1 MEKSDK
7 INYYNLEINEALQE
21 LDSSEKGLT
30 NEEAASR
37 LEKYGLNKL
46 DEGHK
51 KTIPGIFASQFKDLM
66 IWILIVAGI
75 ISGFLGEWIDA
86 SIILFVVILNAILG
100 TIQESKAEA
109 ALEALKKMSAPFT
122 FVIRKGIN
130 KKIPATEIVPGDI
143 VILNAGDSLPA
154 DVRLIQSASLKIDE
168 SPLTGESVPEEKNIK
183 AISGDVS
190 LGDRENMAFM
200 STNITYGRGQ
210 GLVVATGMDTE
221 MGKIAKGLSA
231 PSKETTPLQQKL
243 NQISNILSIGV
254 VVIAIIIFIIGLIS
268 GRELLEVF
276 LTSVSLAVAAIPEG
290 LVAVITIVLAIGMS
304 KLAKEGAIIRK
315 LPAVETLGSTQ
326 IICSDKTGT
335 LTQNKMTVKK
345 IYSDNQEL
353 LYSAMLHCN
362 DTDLGDQ
369 DELIGDPTETALID
383 YLLAN
388 QEINKAEIEN
398 RIRAG
403 EIPFDSERK
412 KSSVIIERGDGFYRV
427 FVKGAVDG
435 MLDSFTLSGEEKE
448 SLMVENEAMA
458 AEALRVLAFGYKDIE
473 TYEGSVDLE
482 LEDQLIFL
490 GLVGMIDP
498 PREEV
503 KEAIR
508 VCREASIMPVMI
520 TGDHKITAVAIAEE
534 LGMLSDGRYAITG
547 KELQEMS
554 EVKFESEI
562 DKIGVYAR
570 VAPEDKSR
578 IVKMWQKKDK
588 VVAMTGDGVNDA
600 PALKTA
606 DIGVGMGITGT
617 EVSKG
622 ASDMVLT
629 DDNFATI
636 VSAIREGRRIFDN
649 IHKTISFLLSSN
661 AGEVIAILLATILG
675 WRLLS
680 PIHILWINLVTDTFP
695 ALALGVE
702 PAEGNLMAKKPR
714 DSREPL
720 FGKKQWV
727 TVAFIGLIEGLLTL
741 AAFLIGIKLFGDERV
756 ATTMAFVTLASTQLF
771 ASLGFQSSSESILRI
786 KVKKHPALWLAFFG
800 SLFIQLSV
808 VLIPSLRE
816 LFKLAVLEPEAWFII
831 GFLSV
836 LMLLSIEIKK
846 LVTRIKSSK
855 TDSILK

>member
-345 IYSDNQEL
+345 INSDNQEL

-369 DELIGDPTETALID
+369 DDLIGDPTETALID

-388 QEINKAEIEN
+388 QEINKAEIET